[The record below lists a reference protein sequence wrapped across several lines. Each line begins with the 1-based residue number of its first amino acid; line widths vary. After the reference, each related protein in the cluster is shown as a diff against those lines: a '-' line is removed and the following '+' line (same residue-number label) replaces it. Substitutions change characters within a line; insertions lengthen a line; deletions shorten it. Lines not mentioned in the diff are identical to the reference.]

1 MKVLVCTKGRKC
13 RKRGSK
19 DVLMA
24 LRDAVDE
31 LDLGERVKVKRVG
44 CFGICG
50 KGPVVYV
57 KRGKTC
63 YVYVTESDCEDIAR
77 SLEETEPVARLVLK
91 KGQVKRR

>member
-19 DVLMA
+19 DVLAA
-24 LRDAVDE
+24 LRDAVD
-31 LDLGERVKVKRVG
+31 DLNLAERVKVKKAG
-44 CFGICG
+44 CLGVCG

-63 YVYVTESDCEDIAR
+63 YVYVTEADCQDIAR
-77 SLEETEPVARLVLK
+77 AIQEAEPLARLVLK
-91 KGQVKRR
+91 TGKVKRR